1 MLHNRRGFG
10 DGDNKLATRRGKSAR
25 KRDTGRAGALMAGA
39 MALPLAASAAS
50 GSGSTASLLLAVIV
64 GAAVAVAALM
74 LALRV
79 RDRRTVEP
87 LQQVL
92 SAACA
97 FWWRTDTTGRIVEA
111 QAGGLANGV
120 DVEAFRGR
128 LLWRPAD
135 DGPAIEP
142 LQAAFREGRPFTAIP
157 AQTGM
162 STGRDVSLS
171 GGPVRSP
178 SGALLGYAG
187 VAQPSAVQA
196 VVGEAE
202 LGSLHADLEE
212 RNRQLGERT
221 RELDNAVR
229 ELDSFAYSVSH
240 DLRAPLRVVDGFT
253 TIVLE
258 DYGDRGKPL
267 DDVGRD
273 HLRRIVA
280 ASQRMNTM
288 IDTLLGLSRMTSR
301 ELTRERVDLSQ
312 IARELTDDLRAQDGE
327 RAVDFVVAPDL
338 RTDGDSTLL
347 RLVLQNLLGNAYK
360 FTGKNRLARVEFGAR
375 PDGNSLA
382 YFVKDNGAGFD
393 MRFAEKM
400 FGLFQRLHSANEFPG
415 TGVGLATVQ
424 KIIRRHGGRVW
435 AEAVPAPSEGHGATF
450 YFTLWERQ

>member
-1 MLHNRRGFG
+1 VQ
-10 DGDNKLATRRGKSAR
+10 
-25 KRDTGRAGALMAGA
+25 AGALMAGA
-39 MALPLAASAAS
+39 MSSPLAASAAS
-50 GSGSTASLLLAVIV
+50 GGGSAASLLLAVVV
-64 GAAVAVAALM
+64 GAAVAVAAVM

-97 FWWRTDTTGRIVEA
+97 FWWRADTTGRIVEA
-111 QAGGLANGV
+111 QPGGLANGV
-120 DVEAFRGR
+120 DFEAFRGR
-128 LLWRPAD
+128 LLWQPAD
-135 DGPAIEP
+135 GGPGIEP
-142 LQAAFREGRPFTAIP
+142 LRTAFREGRPFTSVPVQVGA
-157 AQTGM
+157 ATASM
-162 STGRDVSLS
+162 VSLS

-187 VAQPSAVQA
+187 VAQPAATQPVI
-196 VVGEAE
+196 GDAE
-202 LGSLHADLEE
+202 LKTLHADLEQ
-212 RNRQLGERT
+212 RSRQLGERT
-221 RELDNAVR
+221 RELDNSVR

-301 ELTRERVDLSQ
+301 ELARERVDLSQ
-312 IARELTDDLRAQDGE
+312 IARELAEDLRAQDAG

-360 FTGKNRLARVEFGAR
+360 FTGKNRLARVEFGVR
-375 PDGNSLA
+375 TDNNGLA

-435 AEAVPAPSEGHGATF
+435 AEAIPAPNEGHGATF
-450 YFTLWERQ
+450 FFTLWERQ

>member
-10 DGDNKLATRRGKSAR
+10 DGDNKLATRRGGSAR
-25 KRDTGRAGALMAGA
+25 KRNTVRAGVLIAGA
-39 MALPLAASAAS
+39 TALPLAASAS
-50 GSGSTASLLLAVIV
+50 GGGSAASLLVAVVV
-64 GAAVAVAALM
+64 GAVVAVAAVIV
-74 LALRV
+74 ALRA
-79 RDRRTVEP
+79 RDGRAVEP
-87 LQQVL
+87 QKQALA
-92 SAACA
+92 AACA
-97 FWWRTDTTGRIVEA
+97 FWWRTDASGRVVEV
-111 QAGGLANGV
+111 QAGALANGV
-120 DVEAFRGR
+120 NLDAYRGR
-128 LLWRPAD
+128 LLWQPAD
-135 DGPAIEP
+135 DAPEVEP
-142 LQAAFREGRPFTAIP
+142 LLTAFGEGRPFTAVPVRFATP
-157 AQTGM
+157 A
-162 STGRDVSLS
+162 GRALDLS

-187 VAQPSAVQA
+187 IAQPSTGHAVL
-196 VVGEAE
+196 GDAE
-202 LGSLHADLEE
+202 LGSLRADLEE

-312 IARELTDDLRAQDGE
+312 IARELADDLRAQDGGRE
-327 RAVDFVVAPDL
+327 VDFVVASDL
-338 RTDGDSTLL
+338 RTDGDPTLL

-360 FTGKNRLARVEFGAR
+360 FTGKSRLARIEFGAR
-375 PDGNSLA
+375 ADGNGLA

-424 KIIRRHGGRVW
+424 KIIRRHGGRIW
-435 AEAVPAPSEGHGATF
+435 AEAIPAPNEGHGATF
-450 YFTLWERQ
+450 CFTLWERR

>member
-1 MLHNRRGFG
+1 LQ
-10 DGDNKLATRRGKSAR
+10 
-25 KRDTGRAGALMAGA
+25 AGALMAGT
-39 MALPLAASAAS
+39 LCWHGAASAAEA
-50 GSGSTASLLLAVIV
+50 GSGAATLLLAVVV
-64 GAAVAVAALM
+64 GAGVAVAAVA

-97 FWWRTDTTGRIVEA
+97 FWWRTDTTGRLVEI
-111 QAGGLANGV
+111 QPGRLATGV
-120 DVEAFRGR
+120 DPTALRGR
-128 LLWRPAD
+128 FMWDPLDGGRPS
-135 DGPAIEP
+135 EP
-142 LQAAFREGRPFTAIP
+142 LHAAFREGRHFTAVPFPIDLT
-157 AQTGM
+157 TG
-162 STGRDVSLS
+162 GALSLS
-171 GGPVRSP
+171 GGPVQSP
-178 SGALLGYAG
+178 SGALLGFSG
-187 VAQPSAVQA
+187 TAQPSSGDTSVS
-196 VVGEAE
+196 GAE
-202 LGSLHADLEE
+202 LQALHAEIEDRE
-212 RNRQLGERT
+212 RRLSERT

-240 DLRAPLRVVDGFT
+240 DLRAPLRIVDGFA

-312 IARELTDDLRAQDGE
+312 IARELTEDLRAQDAARPVE
-327 RAVDFVVAPDL
+327 FVVAPNL

-360 FTGKNRLARVEFGAR
+360 FTAKTRGARVEFGAR
-375 PDGNSLA
+375 ADAAGTS

-435 AEAVPAPSEGHGATF
+435 AEAIPSPADGHGATF
-450 YFTLWERQ
+450 YFTLWEKA

>member
-10 DGDNKLATRRGKSAR
+10 DGDDKLAMRRGGAAW
-25 KRDTGRAGALMAGA
+25 KRIAVRAGALTAGA
-39 MALPLAASAAS
+39 AGLPLAANAAS
-50 GSGSTASLLLAVIV
+50 GGGSAASLLLAVVV
-64 GAAVAVAALM
+64 GAAVAVAAVI

-79 RDRRTVEP
+79 RDSRTVEP
-87 LQQVL
+87 VQQVL

-97 FWWRTDTTGRIVEA
+97 FWWRTDTAGRVVEA
-111 QAGGLANGV
+111 QPGALASGV
-120 DVEAFRGR
+120 NVDALRGR
-128 LLWRPAD
+128 LLWQPTEGGA
-135 DGPAIEP
+135 AIAP
-142 LQAAFREGRPFTAIP
+142 LQAAFREGRPFTAIAVP
-157 AQTGM
+157 LGTPNG
-162 STGRDVSLS
+162 TLSLS

-178 SGALLGYAG
+178 AGALLGYAG
-187 VAQPSAVQA
+187 VAQPGSAPA
-196 VVGEAE
+196 VVGEE
-202 LGSLHADLEE
+202 EFRSLHGELDE
-212 RNRQLGERT
+212 RTRQLGERT

-301 ELTRERVDLSQ
+301 ELARERVDLSQ
-312 IARELTDDLRAQDGE
+312 IARELSDDLRSQDGG
-327 RAVDFVVAPDL
+327 RTVDFVVAPDL
-338 RTDGDSTLL
+338 RTDGDPTLL

-360 FTGKNRLARVEFGAR
+360 FSARNRLARIEFGAR
-375 PDGNSLA
+375 ADGNGVA

-424 KIIRRHGGRVW
+424 KIVRRHGGRVW
-435 AEAVPAPSEGHGATF
+435 AEAVPAPNEGHGATF
-450 YFTLWERQ
+450 YFTLWERP

>member
-1 MLHNRRGFG
+1 MLHNRRGCG
-10 DGDNKLATRRGKSAR
+10 DGEDKLATKRGELARRR
-25 KRDTGRAGALMAGA
+25 RTVRAGALAAGA
-39 MALPLAASAAS
+39 TFWPWAAGAASAE
-50 GSGSTASLLLAVIV
+50 GNTTSLLLAVLV
-64 GAAVAVAALM
+64 GAAVAVGAVIV
-74 LALRV
+74 ALRV
-79 RDRRTVEP
+79 RERRSVEP
-87 LQQVL
+87 LAQVL
-92 SAACA
+92 SAAGA
-97 FWWRTDTTGRIVEA
+97 FWWRTDTTGRLIDV
-111 QAGGLANGV
+111 QAGAQANGV
-120 DVEAFRGR
+120 DVAALRGR
-128 LLWRPAD
+128 LLWQPV
-135 DGPAIEP
+135 DGGEP
-142 LQAAFREGRPFTAIP
+142 IAPLREAFAGGRPFTAIP
-157 AQTGM
+157 FPAGRTAEGM
-162 STGRDVSLS
+162 VSLS
-171 GGPVRSP
+171 GGPIRS
-178 SGALLGYAG
+178 SAGALLGYAG
-187 VAQPSAVQA
+187 VAHPGAAGSVAS
-196 VVGEAE
+196 GAE
-202 LGSLHADLEE
+202 LKALHSDLEE

-240 DLRAPLRVVDGFT
+240 DLRAPLRVVDGFA

-301 ELTRERVDLSQ
+301 ELARERVDLSQ
-312 IARELTDDLRAQDGE
+312 IARELTDDLRAQDTA
-327 RAVDFVVAPDL
+327 RAIEFVVAPNL

-360 FTGKNRLARVEFGAR
+360 FTGRSRAARVEFGAR
-375 PDGNSLA
+375 ADGKGIA
-382 YFVKDNGAGFD
+382 YYVKDNGAGFD

-435 AEAVPAPSEGHGATF
+435 AEAVPAPNEGHGATF
-450 YFTLWERQ
+450 YFTLWEKQ

>member
-1 MLHNRRGFG
+1 M
-10 DGDNKLATRRGKSAR
+10 
-25 KRDTGRAGALMAGA
+25 RAGALWAGA
-39 MALPLAASAAS
+39 MALPQAANAAS
-50 GSGSTASLLLAVIV
+50 GGSASLLLLAVVV
-64 GAAVAVAALM
+64 GAAVAVAAVV

-79 RDRRTVEP
+79 RDSRTVEP

-92 SAACA
+92 LAACA

-111 QAGGLANGV
+111 QAGALANGV
-120 DVEAFRGR
+120 DVETFRGR
-128 LLWRPAD
+128 LLWRPTD
-135 DGPAIEP
+135 DAPGVEG
-142 LQAAFREGRPFTAIP
+142 LHTAFREGRPFTAMAVP
-157 AQTGM
+157 SCTQTP
-162 STGRDVSLS
+162 SAVSLS
-171 GGPVRSP
+171 GGPIRSP
-178 SGALLGYAG
+178 SGAFLGYAG
-187 VAQPSAVQA
+187 LAQPSAAQA
-196 VVGEAE
+196 ALGEAD
-202 LGSLHADLEE
+202 LKALHADLEE

-240 DLRAPLRVVDGFT
+240 DLRAPLRVVDGFA

-312 IARELTDDLRAQDGE
+312 IARELTDDLRAQDGG
-327 RAVDFVVAPDL
+327 RAVDFVVAPNL

-360 FTGKNRLARVEFGAR
+360 FTGKNHVARIEFGVR
-375 PDGNSLA
+375 TDGSGPA

-393 MRFAEKM
+393 LRFAEKL

-435 AEAVPAPSEGHGATF
+435 AEAVPAPSDGHGATF
-450 YFTLWERQ
+450 YFTLWEKH

>member
-1 MLHNRRGFG
+1 MLHNRRGCWEG
-10 DGDNKLATRRGKSAR
+10 DDKLATRRGELAR
-25 KRDTGRAGALMAGA
+25 RRGAVRAGALVAGVTSW
-39 MALPLAASAAS
+39 PWTASAANAA
-50 GSGSTASLLLAVIV
+50 GGAASLLLAVIV
-64 GAAVAVAALM
+64 GAAVAVAVVM
-74 LALRV
+74 LTLRV
-79 RDRRTVEP
+79 RERRSVES
-87 LQQVL
+87 LGQVL
-92 SAACA
+92 TAAGA
-97 FWWRTDTTGRIVEA
+97 FWWRTDTTGRMVEV
-111 QAGGLANGV
+111 QAGAQANGV
-120 DVEAFRGR
+120 DVAALRGR
-128 LLWRPAD
+128 LLWQPVEGAE
-135 DGPAIEP
+135 AIAP
-142 LQAAFREGRPFTAIP
+142 LQAAFAEGRTFTAIP
-157 AQTGM
+157 FPIGTTTA
-162 STGRDVSLS
+162 SSFSLS

-187 VAQPSAVQA
+187 LAYPGAADSAA
-196 VVGEAE
+196 SGAE
-202 LGSLHADLEE
+202 LEAVRSDLEE

-240 DLRAPLRVVDGFT
+240 DLRAPLRVVDGFA

-301 ELTRERVDLSQ
+301 ELARERVDLSQ
-312 IARELTDDLRAQDGE
+312 IARELTDDLRAQDAA
-327 RAVDFVVAPDL
+327 RAIEFVVAPNL

-360 FTGKNRLARVEFGAR
+360 FTGRNRAARVEFGAR
-375 PDGNSLA
+375 ADGKGVA
-382 YFVKDNGAGFD
+382 YYVKDNGAGFD

-435 AEAVPAPSEGHGATF
+435 AEAVPAPNEGHGATF
-450 YFTLWERQ
+450 FFTLWEKQ